1 MKTLGFLRPCL
12 IVVGLLVG
20 PAFGLPADRVV
31 HYAIRVDPTNPNSR
45 VQYVLAPTISARE
58 QDGDWVGWEVA
69 NYSITEKALL
79 GSDTVWAV
87 DLPFVDTTDGLW
99 WVEHA
104 DPNAPV
110 RSDFAVPAAVIDT
123 AVASDPGSPNLYFDV
138 VGVPYTPP
146 AGGGPFEVTGA
157 LDFAFWSV
165 PQAADPPLPPD
176 PPTPPDPPD
185 DSGDDEP
192 VDIPEPY
199 NDPIAAG
206 AQ

>member
-1 MKTLGFLRPCL
+1 MKTHRVLKPCL

-31 HYAIRVDPTNPNSR
+31 YYAIRVDPTNPNSR
-45 VQYVLAPTISARE
+45 VQYVLASTISARE
-58 QDGDWVGWEVA
+58 QDGDWIGWEVA

-123 AVASDPGSPNLYFDV
+123 AVASDPGIPNLYFDV

-146 AGGGPFEVTGA
+146 AGGAPFEVTGA

-165 PQAADPPLPPD
+165 PQAADPPAPPA
-176 PPTPPDPPD
+176 PPPDPPD

-192 VDIPEPY
+192 VDDSIPDTPW
-199 NDPIAAG
+199 PMPT